1 MEIKKIFNNNAI
13 WVSKQLELDNDYFKN
28 LAKGQSPAVLFIG
41 CSDSRVTAET
51 LMGAKPGEI
60 FVYRNIANM
69 VSNLDLSAMS
79 VINYAVLHLKVK
91 HIVVAGH
98 YECGGVK
105 SAMKSKD
112 YGILNPW
119 LRNIRDVYR
128 LHKSELNKIDDEH
141 EKYNRLVELNVR
153 EQCINVLKT
162 AIVQK
167 AYRRGDIKIHGWV
180 WDIHTG
186 KLIDLNLD
194 FDEILKEIMEIYHLD

>member
-1 MEIKKIFNNNAI
+1 MEIKKIFKNNAT
-13 WVSKQLELDNDYFKN
+13 WVSKQLELDKDYFKN

-128 LHKSELNKIDDEH
+128 LHKSELNEIKDEH
-141 EKYNRLVELNVR
+141 EKYNKLVELNVR